1 MSLLPSEP
9 DTEPPDANPRVIGVD
24 SEDAEDVLAALSS
37 GTAREMLSV
46 LHDKPA
52 PPSRLADEVDTS
64 LQNAQYHL
72 EKLETAGAVKVVDTA
87 YSEKGR
93 EMDVYAPADQ
103 PLVIFAGD
111 EGESTLRSALSRL
124 LGSVGVLAVASLAVQ
139 ALVGEGGLLGP
150 PTETGGTGG
159 AVGDGGGDGDGGGAA
174 GGDGDGGGDGAGA
187 AGGDDGGDAG
197 AEALE
202 SADTPAAD
210 GDAGATP
217 APEPEATATDD
228 IGIQN
233 VGEETT
239 TETAVETATTAARNA
254 TETVTETVNG
264 TAPPDEAV
272 QTTVEGAA
280 GLPPGLLFF
289 AGGLVAV
296 GVVAVALAVR

>member
-9 DTEPPDANPRVIGVD
+9 DTEPPDAGPRVIGVD

-37 GTAREMLSV
+37 GTARELLSV
-46 LHDKPA
+46 LHEEPA

-72 EKLETAGAVKVVDTA
+72 EKLETAGAVEVVDTA

-139 ALVGEGGLLGP
+139 ALVGEGGLLDS
-150 PTETGGTGG
+150 PTG
-159 AVGDGGGDGDGGGAA
+159 AG
-174 GGDGDGGGDGAGA
+174 GAGA
-187 AGGDDGGDAG
+187 AGGGSGGDGGAAPNGGDAAA
-197 AEALE
+197 AEDA
-202 SADTPAAD
+202 
-210 GDAGATP
+210 AGATP
-217 APEPEATATDD
+217 TPEPATTDGGGAFSAES
-228 IGIQN
+228 I
-233 VGEETT
+233 EETT
-239 TETAVETATTAARNA
+239 TETAVETVADTAATAARNV

-264 TAPPDEAV
+264 TAPPEEVTRAAAD
-272 QTTVEGAA
+272 GAA
-280 GLPPGLLFF
+280 SLPPGLLFF

-296 GVVAVALAVR
+296 GVVAVALSVR

>member
-37 GTAREMLSV
+37 DTAREMLSV
-46 LHDKPA
+46 LHDEPA

-159 AVGDGGGDGDGGGAA
+159 GAGAA
-174 GGDGDGGGDGAGA
+174 GGDGGGDGAGA
-187 AGGDDGGDAG
+187 AGGGDAAAAEDA
-197 AEALE
+197 AEA
-202 SADTPAAD
+202 TP
-210 GDAGATP
+210 T
-217 APEPEATATDD
+217 PEPEATATDG
-228 IGIQN
+228 IGVQN

-239 TETAVETATTAARNA
+239 TETTVETAADAATTAARNA
-254 TETVTETVNG
+254 TEAVTETVNG

-272 QTTVEGAA
+272 QATVEGAA

-289 AGGLVAV
+289 AGGLVAI
-296 GVVAVALAVR
+296 GVVAMALAVR